1 MSEVYSENLNRF
13 NGIIESLPLK
23 LQLNISSLCLLD
35 NVATQMLRLLL
46 LNSSSPQV
54 IAVISDPTAYLSSG
68 ETEMFQ
74 TLLKLFTHIR
84 KIYDA
89 RIPLLTVH
97 DVVPGLWFPNC
108 PAPLILRGHEAYIV
122 TAIRKSNLL
131 TFLLTVLNCYN
142 YGFGLLQESFLDIFC
157 PNTIFTGSPT
167 IDQNGKLLKP
177 QAILYLDLK
186 TQAFISALKSF
197 DNGSDRI
204 PGLKQ
209 QEILDIIFANDLADQ
224 LVLRRNGNRQHVSEE
239 IMTPSEREFVER
251 CERRRENLLQYSSY
265 KTLVQDYDWN
275 YFVKELLDYCTKNLG
290 LIIWGHKGRGKSPL
304 YCFDS
309 SEFDPQALYASGAAA
324 SDETVSLFHAG
335 DNTNT
340 NANTGNQQNLLSGDS
355 GSGSFDSPDLAS
367 SVTQQVMFSAGGSTA
382 RSSASND
389 VHDKEPMKNVHENRL
404 AKSLADAAV
413 AATSDSQMAH
423 PTTGAGTIVG
433 SGGNVGGSPNS
444 AIKKLKPKR
453 TWSKDEQ
460 DALAEGLRDAGP
472 SWSKILDLYGPGGKI
487 NESLKNRSQVQL
499 KDKARNWKL
508 QYLKTGRP
516 LPEYLLK
523 VTGTLER
530 TFRSKKKPES
540 TIHGQI
546 PGHDTSSTTTSPA
559 AAAAAAA
566 SVGSGGGHGRE
577 SSATSELFAPSTTD
591 TSGFDPNL
599 EANM

>member
-1 MSEVYSENLNRF
+1 MSEIYSENLNRF

-23 LQLNISSLCLLD
+23 LRLNISSLCLLD

-54 IAVISDPTAYLSSG
+54 IEVISDPTAYLSSG

-84 KIYDA
+84 MIYDSKT
-89 RIPLLTVH
+89 PLLTVH

-131 TFLLTVLNCYN
+131 TFLLTILNCFN
-142 YGFGLLQESFLDIFC
+142 YGFELLQESFLDVFC
-157 PNTIFTGSPT
+157 PNTIFTGNST
-167 IDQNGKLLKP
+167 IDQNGKFLKS
-177 QAILYLDLK
+177 QAILYLELK

-197 DNGSDRI
+197 DDESDQI
-204 PGLKQ
+204 PTVKQ
-209 QEILDIIFANDLADQ
+209 QEYLDIIFSDNISDQ
-224 LVLRRNGNRQHVSEE
+224 LVLRRKGNRNNVTEE
-239 IMTPSEREFVER
+239 LMTPSQREFVER
-251 CERRRENLLQYSSY
+251 CERRRENLLNYTSFKS
-265 KTLVQDYDWN
+265 LIQDYDWN
-275 YFVKELLDYCTKNLG
+275 HFVKELLEYCNKNLG

-309 SEFDPQALYASGAAA
+309 TEFDTQVLYASGAAA
-324 SDETVSLFHAG
+324 PDENAALVHA
-335 DNTNT
+335 D
-340 NANTGNQQNLLSGDS
+340 ANTSGAGHQNLLGGDPE
-355 GSGSFDSPDLAS
+355 SGSFDSPDLAS
-367 SVTQQVMFSAGGSTA
+367 SVTQQVMLSASGGGDGGS
-382 RSSASND
+382 SG
-389 VHDKEPMKNVHENRL
+389 HEKNAIKDLHGNRL
-404 AKSLADAAV
+404 TKSLADAAV
-413 AATSDSQMAH
+413 AITSGSQLGH
-423 PTTGAGTIVG
+423 STVGAGTTAG
-433 SGGNVGGSPNS
+433 SGGGGGGGRGGML
-444 AIKKLKPKR
+444 KKLNPKR
-453 TWSKDEQ
+453 TWSKEEQ
-460 DALAEGLRDAGP
+460 DALAEGLRDVGP
-472 SWSKILDLYGPGGKI
+472 SWAKILDLYGPGGKI

-530 TFRSKKKPES
+530 TFRSKKKLGS
-540 TIHGQI
+540 VQ
-546 PGHDTSSTTTSPA
+546 GHENPSTTSPGAAA

-566 SVGSGGGHGRE
+566 SVGGGNHGRE
-577 SSATSELFAPSTTD
+577 SSAASELFGPSATD

-599 EANM
+599 EANI